1 MIIRSETL
9 QFNADLE
16 RKEVKSVFCDSTA
29 WKMDLTTGND
39 WIARTARGELC
50 SLIGCEEI
58 PTIKCHECRNYF
70 CDEHFKNHFH

>member
-1 MIIRSETL
+1 MIWSESL

-39 WIARTARGELC
+39 WIARTSSGELC
-50 SLIGCEEI
+50 SLIGC
-58 PTIKCHECRNYF
+58 
-70 CDEHFKNHFH
+70 D

>member
-1 MIIRSETL
+1 MIWSKSL

-39 WIARTARGELC
+39 WIARTSSGELC
-50 SLIGCEEI
+50 SLIGC
-58 PTIKCHECRNYF
+58 
-70 CDEHFKNHFH
+70 D